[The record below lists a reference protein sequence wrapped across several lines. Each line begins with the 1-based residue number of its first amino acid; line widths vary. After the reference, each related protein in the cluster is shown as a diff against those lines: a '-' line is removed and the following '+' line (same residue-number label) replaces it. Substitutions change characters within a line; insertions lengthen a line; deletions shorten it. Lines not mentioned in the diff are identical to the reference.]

1 MKVPTLTPV
10 ESSNIQKIGYGDN
23 RLFVQF
29 QGGKTYSYPG
39 APKKLHDDMLKS
51 DSVGRFFQGPYP
63 RQVQHELARLDG
75 QSHAGRCNE

>member
-51 DSVGRFFQGPYP
+51 DSVGRFFGTISSGKFP
-63 RQVQHELARLDG
+63 HELHD
-75 QSHAGRCNE
+75 